1 MQGQESEGYTRVV
14 LDLDLPIRRHSVSQG
29 PTLLSATCNSTTQ
42 DAGHSHHEEV
52 FSLTPEAALRILC
65 VRVDKLA
72 EITGDVP
79 STTIPVENPA
89 DKKSVLLSSSG
100 TASERNA
107 HAETEK
113 GDNRLIPPTALMKC
127 FYSKKPSPI
136 SLETYLLRL
145 HRYCPMSTAVYL
157 ATSYYITRIAVG
169 EKIIYVT
176 PRNMHRLVLGGLRV
190 AMKMLEDLC
199 YGHSRFA
206 RVGGVTERELTKLE
220 INFSFLMD
228 FELRV
233 DEEMMFEEVEAFRK
247 GA

>member
-1 MQGQESEGYTRVV
+1 MQGQESEGHTRAV
-14 LDLDLPIRRHSVSQG
+14 LDLPIRRHSVSQG
-29 PTLLSATCNSTTQ
+29 PIPLSATCNSTQ
-42 DAGHSHHEEV
+42 DAGPSHHEEV

-65 VRVDKLA
+65 MRVDKLA

-79 STTIPVENPA
+79 STTIPVGGRRALENPA
-89 DKKSVLLSSSG
+89 DEKSVLSAG
-100 TASERNA
+100 TVSERNA

-113 GDNRLIPPTALMKC
+113 GDRLISPTTLMKC
-127 FYSKKPSPI
+127 FYSKKPSLI

-157 ATSYYITRIAVG
+157 ATSYYITRIAVR

-199 YGHSRFA
+199 YRHSRFA

-233 DEEMMFEEVEAFRK
+233 DEEMLFSEVESFQK